1 MWARA
6 LLRQIGGLLLT
17 LILGGL
23 AGAAL
28 VRLAP
33 GFDADER
40 ELDPRLSE
48 ASRQSLR
55 TERTGERNPVAFYW
69 NYLGRLAHGDL
80 GVSHSLR
87 RPVTELLLERGP
99 VTLRLAGWGLAGG
112 WALGLSLAMMATM
125 WKQGI
130 LDFFSVSFASL
141 FLCLPAAV
149 IGLLALFSGVAP
161 AWGIALIVFPKIFG
175 YARSLLGKAYQAPHV
190 LLARAKG
197 LRGGSI
203 LLRHVLPGT
212 VPELLAL
219 AAVSVSMAFSAA
231 IPLEAVCDVPGVG
244 QLAWQAALGRDLPVL
259 VSLTLLLTLITR
271 VANAAADVTI
281 SAVGLKEA

>member
-23 AGAAL
+23 AGAVL

-55 TERTGERNPVAFYW
+55 TERAGERNPVAFYW

-149 IGLLALFSGVAP
+149 I
-161 AWGIALIVFPKIFG
+161 
-175 YARSLLGKAYQAPHV
+175 
-190 LLARAKG
+190 
-197 LRGGSI
+197 
-203 LLRHVLPGT
+203 
-212 VPELLAL
+212 
-219 AAVSVSMAFSAA
+219 
-231 IPLEAVCDVPGVG
+231 
-244 QLAWQAALGRDLPVL
+244 
-259 VSLTLLLTLITR
+259 
-271 VANAAADVTI
+271 
-281 SAVGLKEA
+281 